1 MTMSNTKVMQAT
13 SNLHNSIGQAS
24 FGIAKDILNNSA
36 AFDPGNDMLNGY
48 ADLGDE
54 LVEKLVG
61 RGEFL
66 TSGLF
71 LG

>member
-1 MTMSNTKVMQAT
+1 MSNAKVMQAT
-13 SNLHNSIGQAS
+13 GNLHHGISKVF
-24 FGIAKDILNNSA
+24 FGVAKNILDNSA
-36 AFDPGNDMLNGY
+36 AFDPSNDVFDGY
-48 ADLGDE
+48 PDLGDE

-61 RGEFL
+61 RGEVS